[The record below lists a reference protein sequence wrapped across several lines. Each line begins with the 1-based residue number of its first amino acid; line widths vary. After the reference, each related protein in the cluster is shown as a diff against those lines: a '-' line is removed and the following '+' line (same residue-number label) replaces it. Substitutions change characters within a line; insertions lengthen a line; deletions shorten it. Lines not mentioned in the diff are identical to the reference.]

1 MRRRDQIRLAW
12 QCIKHKELS
21 ELIAASVQDT
31 VDVMNFK
38 MLTGWTLSEA
48 NKALTFGEIEIKET
62 DR

>member
-1 MRRRDQIRLAW
+1 MRRRDQIRFAW
-12 QCIKHKELS
+12 QFIRHKELS
-21 ELIAASVQDT
+21 EEIAASFQDM

-38 MLTGWTLSEA
+38 RITGWSLSEA